1 MRKRIL
7 QFTVFTKPVSINK
20 AYRSIVVRRAGKFLP
35 SAILTSQGK
44 AFKEIVGRNALVA
57 MRSYGYALIEGP
69 FSLVVDYHFD
79 PRAEGDVTNYDKAL
93 IDGMKGIVFK
103 DDIYLGRNKYPEYL
117 DAGIFFE
124 ATFRKW
130 FDSQDP
136 RTEIKVIFYLP

>member
-7 QFTVFTKPVSINK
+7 QFTVFTKPISINK
-20 AYRSIVVRRAGKFLP
+20 AYRSIIVRRAGKSLP

-44 AFKEIVGRNALVA
+44 AFKEIVGRNALIE
-57 MRSYGYALIEGP
+57 MKRGGYSLIEGP
-69 FSLVVDYHFD
+69 FTIVVDYFFD

-103 DDIYLGRNKYPEYL
+103 DDRNLGRNKFPEYL

-124 ATFRKW
+124 ARFRKW
-130 FDSQDP
+130 FDRSDP
-136 RTEIKVIFYLP
+136 RTEVKVIFYQ